1 MKIKKQISLLIGVF
15 SVLLAPITKVL
26 AQINEGLIE
35 TSARKAGISKILIP
49 DMLAS
54 LIKFALSFVGTIFF
68 IFIIYSGIQWMTA
81 GGEEEKVT
89 QATTRIKNASIGL
102 AITAAAY
109 FITYLIGKTVL
120 NLS

>member
-1 MKIKKQISLLIGVF
+1 MKIKKQISLLIGVVG
-15 SVLLAPITKVL
+15 VLLIPITRVL
-26 AQINEGLIE
+26 AQINEGLITSSAE
-35 TSARKAGISKILIP
+35 TAGIKKILIP
-49 DMLAS
+49 EMLAS

-120 NLS
+120 NL